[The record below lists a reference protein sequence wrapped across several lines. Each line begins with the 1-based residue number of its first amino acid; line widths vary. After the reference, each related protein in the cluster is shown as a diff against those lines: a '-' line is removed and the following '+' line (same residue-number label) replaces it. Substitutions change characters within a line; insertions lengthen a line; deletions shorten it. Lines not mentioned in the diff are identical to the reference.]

1 MNKKKDLKAIYN
13 RWYKDGAYEHSFTF
27 LPYEESMT
35 IIQSTN
41 WEGRKVLEIG
51 CGEGDLAAII
61 AYHGASVTAIDYSE
75 EAIKIAKS
83 KFNIKNLSFHCT
95 QVEKLKSKFD
105 VVVMQGVLEHIEK
118 PFNMLGY
125 IKSNLLRDKN
135 SEIITES
142 PSFLNP
148 RGYIWMT
155 LQLLFKVPMSLTD
168 VHFLCP
174 FDFEEIAEK
183 LGMALSYKSCEQSWG
198 GGQKL
203 IIDFKKRLVNAL
215 RDAKMKADIKSL
227 ITWLEKAVRYSN
239 YTEYSGAS
247 IVYRLF
253 FGKQ

>member
-1 MNKKKDLKAIYN
+1 MKKDLKTIYN
-13 RWYKDGAYEHSFTF
+13 EWYKKGAYEHCFTF
-27 LPYEESMT
+27 LPYEHSMT
-35 IIQSTN
+35 IVQSAN
-41 WEGRKVLEIG
+41 WECRKVLEIG

-61 AYHGASVTAIDYSE
+61 AYHGADVTAIDYSK

-95 QVEKLKSKFD
+95 QIEKLKDKFD

-118 PFNMLGY
+118 PFDMLQY
-125 IKSNLLRDKN
+125 IKNNLLKDKN
-135 SEIITES
+135 SEIITGC

-174 FDFEEIAEK
+174 FDFEEIAKK
-183 LGMALSYKSCEQSWG
+183 LGMALSYKSCDQSWG

-215 RDAKMKADIKSL
+215 RDAKMEGNVDAL
-227 ITWLEKAVRYSN
+227 IAWLEKAVKYSN
-239 YTEYSGAS
+239 STEYSGAI

-253 FGKQ
+253 FGR

>member
-1 MNKKKDLKAIYN
+1 MSTKKDLKTIYN
-13 RWYKDGAYEHSFTF
+13 GWYKKGAYEHCFTF
-27 LPYEESMT
+27 LPYELSMT
-35 IIQSTN
+35 IIQSTD

-95 QVEKLKSKFD
+95 QMEELKDKFD
-105 VVVMQGVLEHIEK
+105 VVVMQGVLEHIEE
-118 PFNMLGY
+118 PLNMLRY
-125 IKSNLLRDKN
+125 IKDNILKDKD
-135 SEIITES
+135 SEIITGS

-148 RGYIWMT
+148 RGYIWMA

-168 VHFLCP
+168 VNFSCP
-174 FDFEEIAEK
+174 FDFEEIAKK
-183 LGMALSYKSCEQSWG
+183 LGMTLSYKSCEQSWG

-215 RDAKMKADIKSL
+215 RDAKMEADVDSL
-227 ITWLEKAVRYSN
+227 IAWLEKAIKYSN
-239 YTEYSGAS
+239 YTDDSGAL

-253 FGKQ
+253 FNK